1 MYIYLENDMKVHV
14 YKNVQSMFKMRLQ
27 ITSLFSTYLD
37 FSVLY
42 DKQYLYKTMLF
53 KNMS

>member
-1 MYIYLENDMKVHV
+1 MYIYLENNMKACM
-14 YKNVQSMFKMRLQ
+14 YKNVQSMFQMR
-27 ITSLFSTYLD
+27 IANNFSISYLFR

-42 DKQYLYKTMLF
+42 DKYHLYKTMLF